1 MSTPTHDRHIADL
14 ERDIAALTSELAEA
28 RAERDSLAETRAAL
42 TANLNALT
50 VDVATMRAERDEA
63 RRALAEMW
71 SAAWLLMW
79 RAIGDSISA
88 DDWCNEWARC
98 PSPEAFAEVTRER
111 DALKACRHV
120 GPWIEDR
127 GTWRRVRTIG
137 EAGAVYHAGWIT
149 QTMDGKAWNVASDG
163 LVLARRVALDAAKA
177 AADAHLLAAGWWLEG
192 GAHGA
197 GEAK

>member
-1 MSTPTHDRHIADL
+1 MSGDVCEVCKCPLRESIDLDGLRERACKADGMANEVNIL
-14 ERDIAALTSELAEA
+14 TAENRALTSELAEA

-111 DALKACRHV
+111 DALLDMARDISVYAATSARHGSERSMRDV
-120 GPWIEDR
+120 L
-127 GTWRRVRTIG
+127 
-137 EAGAVYHAGWIT
+137 
-149 QTMDGKAWNVASDG
+149 TMTANR
-163 LVLARRVALDAAKA
+163 ARSF
-177 AADAHLLAAGWWLEG
+177 LLPKS
-192 GAHGA
+192 AHGA

>member
-1 MSTPTHDRHIADL
+1 MDWPHTEPTAYCDACAHAVAGELTADL
-14 ERDIAALTSELAEA
+14 ATAI
-28 RAERDSLAETRAAL
+28 AERDALAETRAAL

-50 VDVATMRAERDEA
+50 IELGEARSELAEA
-63 RRALAEMW
+63 RRQLGEAVEVQEDLAGKLFD
-71 SAAWLLMW
+71 A
-79 RAIGDSISA
+79 
-88 DDWCNEWARC
+88 
-98 PSPEAFAEVTRER
+98 VQER

-163 LVLARRVALDAAKA
+163 LVLARRVALDAAKD
-177 AADAHLLAAGWWLEG
+177 AADAHLIAAGWWLEG
-192 GAHGA
+192 GPHKA
-197 GEAK
+197 GDAK